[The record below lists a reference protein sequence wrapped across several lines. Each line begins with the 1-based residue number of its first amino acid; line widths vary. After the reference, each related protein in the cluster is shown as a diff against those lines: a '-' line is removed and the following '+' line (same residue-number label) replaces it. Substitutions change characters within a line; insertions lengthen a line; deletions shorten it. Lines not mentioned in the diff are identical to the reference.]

1 MRPTM
6 VPLASAG
13 QPVPVR
19 PLAWPVVEMLVAT
32 LRKLAHDLTNSM
44 VAGVSMVDLTLLK
57 CSEPA
62 VADSLNRL
70 RSQLLRPRATLARAT
85 ASLPMPSAD
94 RPVTIEA
101 LAENIGALAEA
112 GGIQL
117 LGAIAT
123 TPWPTERPKQIDEAH
138 WVHILH
144 VLLQN
149 ALEAHAAAAIQS
161 EPPLDGR
168 LPYVRLD
175 LTSVPGGGLRL
186 LVTDNGEG
194 CADLQVAATGGMR
207 RSGNGH
213 LGLGL
218 AVAAAIAE
226 RAGGKLAIGHNPPRG
241 TLAIAEFPGTIALA
255 RQS

>member
-1 MRPTM
+1 M

-19 PLAWPVVEMLVAT
+19 PLPWPVVELLVAT

-57 CSEPA
+57 CNEPA

-70 RSQLLRPRATLARAT
+70 RSQVLRPRATLARAT

-94 RPVTIEA
+94 RPNTIDA
-101 LAENIGALAEA
+101 LAENISALAEA

-123 TPWPTERPKQIDEAH
+123 TPWPAERPRQMEEGH

-149 ALEAHAAAAIQS
+149 AIEAHAAAAMQS
-161 EPPLDGR
+161 EPPLDGK
-168 LPYVRLD
+168 LPYVRVD
-175 LTSVPGGGLRL
+175 LTTQPGGGLRL

-194 CADLQVAATGGMR
+194 CADLRAAATGGMR

-226 RAGGKLAIGHNPPRG
+226 RGGGKLAIAHNPPRG
-241 TLAIAEFPGTIALA
+241 TLAVAEFPPGLTSA

>member
-1 MRPTM
+1 ML
-6 VPLASAG
+6 PLASAA

-19 PLAWPVVEMLVAT
+19 PLPWPVVELLVGT

-85 ASLPMPSAD
+85 ASLLMTAAD
-94 RPVTIEA
+94 RPVTIDT
-101 LAENIGALAEA
+101 LAEAIGAMAEA
-112 GGIQL
+112 GGVQL
-117 LGAIAT
+117 LGAIAA
-123 TPWPTERPKQIDEAH
+123 TPWPTERPKQLEEAH

-161 EPPLDGR
+161 EPPLDGK
-168 LPYVRLD
+168 LPYVRVD
-175 LTSVPGGGLRL
+175 LTALPGGGLRL
-186 LVTDNGEG
+186 LVADNGEG
-194 CADLQVAATGGMR
+194 CADLRAAATGGMR

-218 AVAAAIAE
+218 AVAAAIAQK
-226 RAGGKLAIGHNPPRG
+226 AGGSLSIAHNPPRG
-241 TLAIAEFPGTIALA
+241 ALALAEFPAHLVSV
-255 RQS
+255 RSS